1 MLWLLIYSSIT
12 VIRIGHAPL
21 LVGRPVTHTGDVLH
35 SKHKLPVTCGI
46 PELALPQLVLA
57 LAAAT
62 SFHVQ
67 IINRIASGY
76 PIWYLTVAVWLLD
89 EQSGRQLGY
98 RSGHGQWAV
107 RAMVMYSMIQGMLFA
122 NFLPPA

>member
-1 MLWLLIYSSIT
+1 M
-12 VIRIGHAPL
+12 
-21 LVGRPVTHTGDVLH
+21 
-35 SKHKLPVTCGI
+35 
-46 PELALPQLVLA
+46 LA

-67 IINRIASGY
+67 IVNRIASGY
-76 PIWYLTVAVWLLD
+76 PLWYLTVAAWL
-89 EQSGRQLGY
+89 ENRQPGIQTVISD
-98 RSGHGQWAV
+98 RGQWAV